1 MLLSES
7 EESRSPFSM
16 QTLSNI
22 LLPLALHPIYESKT
36 KAEESLTL
44 DAIETVG
51 AIARH
56 LSWSK
61 YHTTLWT
68 LLTQFERHKEQER
81 YLVEAVCSVIDAFHF
96 QLIGEPLLVVDED
109 VVDNGNNTVWRA
121 LERRIIPKVE
131 SLLLKEKTDRSGAM
145 VKSLR
150 PSVALALLKLFRKF
164 PVSFFEARLTR
175 LLIVICDT
183 LKNKDSDARDVARK
197 TLAKMTVE
205 MDISYLSEVI
215 RQLAVTLTEGYK
227 LYVRMATLH
236 SILQELM
243 KSYKPPR
250 LSSSEKVLVTPFD
263 SCIPAMMD
271 LIQQDLFGTAR
282 DRKDADGAKNRLVK
296 EATGSK
302 SMDPIELICRML
314 LFEPSSHAADAKSVS
329 AIHAVV
335 SPLLQRLRTPDID
348 TTTIGRIGEC
358 LARVVV
364 GLSKNETVTPDEVL
378 PFVYASIAPFVGEYQ
393 SLIIAGDKS
402 DDDSSGDE
410 DFETD
415 IQISRTETSKRIN
428 PRSSNK
434 TSHKKM
440 TASNV
445 VEWLPSTLNAAKN
458 GGDAREMKKKLRVDL
473 HQVRDG
479 ACPAPPRT
487 DLLQKWQFISL
498 CEFSSWTLIYNFTPS
513 LS

>member
-1 MLLSES
+1 M
-7 EESRSPFSM
+7 
-16 QTLSNI
+16 
-22 LLPLALHPIYESKT
+22 

-96 QLIGEPLLVVDED
+96 QLIGEPRLVVDED

-205 MDISYLSEVI
+205 IDISYLSEVI
-215 RQLAVTLTEGYK
+215 
-227 LYVRMATLH
+227 
-236 SILQELM
+236 
-243 KSYKPPR
+243 
-250 LSSSEKVLVTPFD
+250 
-263 SCIPAMMD
+263 
-271 LIQQDLFGTAR
+271 
-282 DRKDADGAKNRLVK
+282 
-296 EATGSK
+296 
-302 SMDPIELICRML
+302 
-314 LFEPSSHAADAKSVS
+314 
-329 AIHAVV
+329 
-335 SPLLQRLRTPDID
+335 
-348 TTTIGRIGEC
+348 
-358 LARVVV
+358 
-364 GLSKNETVTPDEVL
+364 
-378 PFVYASIAPFVGEYQ
+378 
-393 SLIIAGDKS
+393 
-402 DDDSSGDE
+402 
-410 DFETD
+410 
-415 IQISRTETSKRIN
+415 
-428 PRSSNK
+428 
-434 TSHKKM
+434 
-440 TASNV
+440 
-445 VEWLPSTLNAAKN
+445 
-458 GGDAREMKKKLRVDL
+458 
-473 HQVRDG
+473 
-479 ACPAPPRT
+479 
-487 DLLQKWQFISL
+487 
-498 CEFSSWTLIYNFTPS
+498 
-513 LS
+513 